1 VEWEDAPPLVIL
13 YYKGERFNNPSRDAT
28 YKDLFS
34 LTVEQRTEEKND
46 SGWTVT
52 KYDSFY

>member
-1 VEWEDAPPLVIL
+1 VIL
-13 YYKGERFNNPSRDAT
+13 QYKGERYSSPGETAT

-34 LTVEQRTEEKND
+34 VTEEKKD